1 MLVVAARLAV
11 AVMQEVATMLVATT
25 RLVIEREAA
34 IGLVQAAV
42 I

>member
-11 AVMQEVATMLVATT
+11 AVMQVVATMQVATT